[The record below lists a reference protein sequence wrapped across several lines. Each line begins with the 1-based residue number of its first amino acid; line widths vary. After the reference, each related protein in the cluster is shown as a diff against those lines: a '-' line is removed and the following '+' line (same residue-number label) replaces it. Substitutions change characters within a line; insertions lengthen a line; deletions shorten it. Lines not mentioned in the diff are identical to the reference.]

1 MDRLTRLG
9 AALLLHGSSN
19 VKFTL
24 SYEHPWEQEGAKVS
38 NDIVT
43 AQLQARF

>member
-1 MDRLTRLG
+1 V
-9 AALLLHGSSN
+9 AALLYASSSI
-19 VKFTL
+19 KFTL
-24 SYEHPWEQEGAKVS
+24 SYEHPWEQEGAKLD

>member
-1 MDRLTRLG
+1 MDRVLTYG
-9 AALLLHGSSN
+9 GGMLLN
-19 VKFTL
+19 VSQNLKATFV
-24 SYEHPWEQEGAKVS
+24 YEHPTEQVGKKVD